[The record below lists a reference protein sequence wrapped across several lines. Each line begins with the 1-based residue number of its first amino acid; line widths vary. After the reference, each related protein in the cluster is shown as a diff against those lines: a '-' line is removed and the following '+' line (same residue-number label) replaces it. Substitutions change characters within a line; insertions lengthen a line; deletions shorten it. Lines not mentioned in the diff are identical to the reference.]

1 MNLKSASE
9 HSHEADDLWTGVLNE
24 AFQVE
29 WIDDN
34 LAWLSARAKDA
45 AKRVP
50 TELNLKHLPK
60 EIIVVCRPGAGWQS
74 EDASR
79 TYALIDDLQEEG

>member
-9 HSHEADDLWTGVLNE
+9 HTDEAGDLWTGVLNE

-34 LAWLSARAKDA
+34 LGWPSARARDA

-50 TELNLKHLPK
+50 TELNLKHLSK
-60 EIIVVCRPGAGWQS
+60 EIIVVCGPDAGWQS
-74 EDASR
+74 EDALR

>member
-9 HSHEADDLWTGVLNE
+9 HTREADDLWTGVLNE

-29 WIDDN
+29 WIGDK
-34 LAWLSARAKDA
+34 LGWPFGTSQGRGKACPAELS
-45 AKRVP
+45 
-50 TELNLKHLPK
+50 LKHLPK
-60 EIIVVCRPGAGWQS
+60 EIIVVCRSHAGWQS

-79 TYALIDDLQEEG
+79 T